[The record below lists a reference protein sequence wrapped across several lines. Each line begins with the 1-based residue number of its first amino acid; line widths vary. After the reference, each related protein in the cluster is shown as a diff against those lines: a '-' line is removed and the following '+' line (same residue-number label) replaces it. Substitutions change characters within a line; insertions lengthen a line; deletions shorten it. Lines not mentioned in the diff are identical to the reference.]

1 MLCERLLS
9 GARVKYASVLN
20 ELSIIREWGH
30 TEMRVAPGLA
40 NSPEEVFADIEN
52 DSARRLL
59 VVALDEFAARGFHS
73 TTTRDVST
81 KSGLSAAAMY
91 VHYPSKEAMLFQIAL
106 VGHSAARDRLR
117 NALAEVDQTA
127 GSTERLEV
135 ILREFTCW
143 HAEHTTVARV
153 CEYELQHLNVE
164 HRAQIDK
171 IRREIEVG
179 VRDEVQRGVKS
190 GEFSVPDVRYAT
202 MALTSLAIDIV
213 RWYTPGTGVTPAEL
227 ADNLA
232 VLGLKMVTV

>member
-1 MLCERLLS
+1 MT
-9 GARVKYASVLN
+9 VASAH
-20 ELSIIREWGH
+20 G
-30 TEMRVAPGLA
+30 
-40 NSPEEVFADIEN
+40 NSPNEVFAAIEN
-52 DSARRLL
+52 ASARRLL
-59 VVALDEFAARGFHS
+59 IVALDEFAARGFHA

-81 KSGLSAAAMY
+81 KSGLSPAAMY

-106 VGHSAARDRLR
+106 VGHSTARDRLR
-117 NALAEVDQTA
+117 AALAEIDQTA
-127 GSTERLEV
+127 GSAQRLEV
-135 ILREFTCW
+135 ILREFTFW

-153 CEYELQHLNVE
+153 CEYELQHLNAE
-164 HRAQIDK
+164 HRAEIDR

-179 VRDEVQRGVKS
+179 VRDEVQRGVDC

-232 VLGLKMVTV
+232 VLGLKMVTA